1 MKNSLKVWLGI
12 SFCSLVLVS
21 VIFSQ
26 QIVTA
31 VETVTANEGQ
41 RVQMSASAEGN
52 SPMVFRWYKKG
63 ATDTLVFTGEIYVI
77 EQVKLSDAGN
87 YYIVA
92 TNSVGTAQS
101 GITTLNIVSSP
112 VSGIAPAFIYIEAR
126 DDARTK

>member
-1 MKNSLKVWLGI
+1 
-12 SFCSLVLVS
+12 
-21 VIFSQ
+21 
-26 QIVTA
+26 
-31 VETVTANEGQ
+31 
-41 RVQMSASAEGN
+41 
-52 SPMVFRWYKKG
+52 MVFQWYKKG
-63 ATDTLVFTGEIYVI
+63 AADTLVFTGEIYVI
-77 EQVKLSDAGN
+77 EQAKLSNAGN